1 MIKVLLLGSSGQIGS
16 SLCSVLS
23 SKYNLICPTREVLD
37 LQKGKDISSFVRDTN
52 PDLLINAAAY
62 TNVDAAERNILIA
75 QNLNSVLVQKLVEV
89 ANDLLIP
96 LVHFSTD
103 YVFDGNKDVNNF
115 EPYTEEDKPN
125 PLNVYGKTK
134 LEGDLFVIN
143 NCNQYTIFRT
153 SWLYGNGTNFPRTI
167 HEVIAK
173 IRKENLKKEI
183 SVVNDQF
190 GSPTNSLDVANVVSQ
205 FMERGSVFNRKELYN
220 LSSLGYCSWYDFA
233 CFITKVE
240 NISDI
245 KVVPIKAS
253 QYISTAKRPK
263 VSVLNCKKLLGKS
276 LLLPT
281 WEKAYEQNNYSWKS
295 F

>member
-1 MIKVLLLGSSGQIGS
+1 
-16 SLCSVLS
+16 
-23 SKYNLICPTREVLD
+23 VLD